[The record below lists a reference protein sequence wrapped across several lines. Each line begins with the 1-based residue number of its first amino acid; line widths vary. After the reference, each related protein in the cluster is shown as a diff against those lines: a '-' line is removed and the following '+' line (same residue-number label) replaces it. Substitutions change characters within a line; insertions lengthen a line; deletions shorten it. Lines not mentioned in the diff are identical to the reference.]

1 MVQAKAVTMDCTK
14 SFMQNYNNPFSQN
27 DKSVRQQMDCNISKD
42 NKQKKKFINLNEI
55 ADEDEDH
62 FGNKGKKCNNFK
74 F

>member
-1 MVQAKAVTMDCTK
+1 
-14 SFMQNYNNPFSQN
+14 
-27 DKSVRQQMDCNISKD
+27 MDCNISKD

-62 FGNKGKKCNNFK
+62 FGNKGKKCKNFK